1 MEKTI
6 NTKNKNKTVDTASKD
21 KCFDRLECKNRI
33 NTDPDGSWTG
43 VPADPFEKPVQ
54 DVDDL

>member
-1 MEKTI
+1 MKRAGKRSTDSVEDFST
-6 NTKNKNKTVDTASKD
+6 NA
-21 KCFDRLECKNRI
+21 RI

-43 VPADPFEKPVQ
+43 VSTEDKYEKPVQ